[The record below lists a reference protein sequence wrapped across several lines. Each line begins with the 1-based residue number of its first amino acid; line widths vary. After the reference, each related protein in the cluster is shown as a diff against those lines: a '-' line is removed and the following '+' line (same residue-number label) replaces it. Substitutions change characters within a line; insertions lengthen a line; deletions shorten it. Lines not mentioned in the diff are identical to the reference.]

1 MNTRSGSWKDKT
13 FDILNVVFMVVLA
26 FITLYPFWNALV
38 GSFNNGT
45 DYMRGGVAWFPRV
58 WTIDNY
64 RVVFLDSSILNAFKI
79 TIARTVLATFAHVIF
94 TGLFAY
100 GFSKKQLIGRSAIAV
115 MGMITMLFF
124 GGLIPYYMVIKSL
137 GFINN
142 FLVYI
147 IPGGLATYSGL
158 FSFFEVLIFQ
168 AYFREIPDSLV
179 ESAKLDG
186 ANEYTIFFK
195 IILPVSAPV
204 VAAVTLFCGIYN
216 WNAYFDSMLFTTKPE
231 LQTVMMFLMKIV
243 KTQQAASSL
252 ARRAATI
259 LGNRTTTS
267 RTVQLAT
274 MMVTTIPI
282 IMVYPF
288 MQRYF
293 VKGVMIGSVKG

>member
-1 MNTRSGSWKDKT
+1 MRIRSSSWKDKT
-13 FDILNVVFMVVLA
+13 FDTLNVAIMLVLA
-26 FITLYPFWNALV
+26 FVTLYPFWNALV
-38 GSFNNGT
+38 GSLNNGT

-64 RVVFLDSSILNAFKI
+64 RVVFLDSSILNAYKI
-79 TIARTVLATFAHVIF
+79 TIARTILATSAHVIF

-100 GFSKKQLIGRSAIAV
+100 GFSKKHLIGRSTIAV
-115 MGMITMLFF
+115 MGLITMLFN
-124 GGLIPYYMVIKSL
+124 GGLIPYYMVLKSL

-147 IPGGLATYSGL
+147 IPGL
-158 FSFFEVLIFQ
+158 FSFFNVLIFQ
-168 AYFREIPDSLV
+168 SFFREIPESIV
-179 ESAKLDG
+179 ESAKMDG
-186 ANEYTIFFK
+186 AHEYSIFFK
-195 IILPVSAPV
+195 LILPVSLPV
-204 VAAVTLFCGIYN
+204 VAAMILFTGIYN
-216 WNAYFDSMLFTTKPE
+216 WNAYFDSMIFTSKPE
-231 LQTVMMFLMKIV
+231 LQTVMMFLMKVV

-252 ARRAATI
+252 ARRASII
-259 LGNRTTTS
+259 LGTRTTAS

-288 MQRYF
+288 MQKYF